1 MDCKHEFIGDR
12 QGVCCGRC
20 GLRMTPEAYRLH
32 LHPPA
37 PRDQEEQP
45 APPAREAKPK
55 KGQGRKEAEA

>member
-37 PRDQEEQP
+37 PQDQEEQP
-45 APPAREAKPK
+45 APPAREPKPK
-55 KGQGRKEAEA
+55 KGQSRKEAEA